1 MRPKALAERLRD
13 DAVQIFLLSRALTWL
28 AALLALF
35 VVDPNRG
42 PYAARLDVP
51 GLTHDLGSLTDV
63 WARWDSVPYL
73 AIAEHGYGGVK
84 GSPAFYPLYPWLVGG
99 LGRVLGGHY
108 VLAGILVSLAATAAA
123 FVLLDRLVA
132 GRLGPDE
139 RRAAVLFL
147 AVFPMSLFLQSVYA
161 ESLLLCLAL
170 ATFLAAERGRYLAAG
185 AFAGLAFLTKPT
197 AFALVP
203 PLLLFAWRS
212 RSRLRAFASLLV
224 APVLFCAYPIVLDR
238 QFGDAWAFTHA
249 EGFWHRKVSPAGP
262 LAGIWDG
269 AHAAWAGILQLT
281 VGSDTHW
288 YWTPV
293 NPSRAAVLNIE
304 YFVYLVVFVA
314 LTVVAWRTVGA
325 TYGLFAAA
333 SLAITLSA
341 PSDTYPL
348 LSFPRLALVIFPCF
362 IAAARLWGSGRAQ
375 TVVCTVC
382 AVLLGVA
389 VTQWAT
395 WQWVS

>member
-1 MRPKALAERLRD
+1 MRPKALAEYFRD
-13 DAVQIFLLSRALTWL
+13 DAVQLFLLSRALTWL
-28 AALLALF
+28 GALLALF

-51 GLTHDLGSLTDV
+51 ELTHDLGAITDV

-99 LGRVLGGHY
+99 VGRVLGGHY

-123 FVLLDRLVA
+123 FMLLDRLVA
-132 GRLGPDE
+132 DKIGPAE
-139 RRAAVLFL
+139 RRATVLFL
-147 AVFPMSLFLQSVYA
+147 AVFPMSLFLQAVYA

-170 ATFLAAERGRYLAAG
+170 ATFLAAERGRFLAAG
-185 AFAGLAFLTKPT
+185 VLAGLAFLTKPT

-203 PLLLFAWRS
+203 VLLLFAWRA

-224 APVLFCAYPIVLDR
+224 APLVFLAYPLTLHW
-238 QFGDAWAFTHA
+238 QFGDAMAFTHA
-249 EGFWHRKVSPAGP
+249 EGFWHRNVSPAGP

-269 AHAAWAGILQLT
+269 AHAAWAGVLQLT

-304 YFVYLVVFVA
+304 YFVYLLVFLA
-314 LTVVAWRTVGA
+314 LTVVAWRRVGA

-333 SLAITLSA
+333 SLAIALSA

-362 IAAARLWGSGRAQ
+362 IAAAVLWGRGRAQ
-375 TVVCTVC
+375 TVVCSVS